1 MSNFHQVKSAFA
13 FIGMKHIWAAFVS
26 AAVLLTIAPLHAQQ
40 QVMQHS
46 MTPEQSE
53 LQKAYQETHADYMAA
68 QQRLK
73 KIQRDTLQA
82 HPELQKQEQSFND
95 LLMEEMKNEGHS
107 PKQDLAE
114 IEKIQKRLQGS
125 EVPDSERQALM
136 GDFQEKMI
144 AYRKAQAKA
153 MKSQKMQE
161 AQGDLMDAM
170 VTAMKAQ
177 DPKTEQLIEKMTQK
191 RQELERMM
199 ESATQTQG
207 Q

>member
-1 MSNFHQVKSAFA
+1 MNDFHQVKSAFG

-26 AAVLLTIAPLHAQQ
+26 AAVLLAIAPLHAQQ

-95 LLMEEMKNEGHS
+95 LLMEEMKNEGHT
-107 PKQDLAE
+107 PKLDLAE
-114 IEKIQKRLQGS
+114 IEKLQERLQGS
-125 EVPDSERQALM
+125 EVPDSERQTLM
-136 GDFQEKMI
+136 GDFQGKMI

-153 MKSQKMQE
+153 MQTQKMQK
-161 AQGDLMDAM
+161 AQGDLMESM

-177 DPKTEQLIEKMTQK
+177 DPKTEQLIQQMTQK

-199 ESATQTQG
+199 ESATQAQG